1 MSRQPNFLLS
11 AAVAFA
17 AAAAFGRG
25 ESWVPKSPVPPPV
38 ETLTNEA
45 RYIEWKWRTDVTDP
59 KTGITQEQAQEKLLA
74 LAKELEPKEPWNVV
88 KATCFAWL
96 CDNLA
101 IDVSPL
107 DWFTAFACWNR
118 YARPM
123 HRVVGRRNG
132 EIERKF
138 YPEIC
143 PRMYEGNKTGRWMV
157 WKDFDHIVPDWD
169 TIIPLGFAGMKK
181 RLEANWQEENPYYRA
196 EKIAAEGIERLLD
209 RLIAQGARQLNG
221 VPRTSPPTGAVVG
234 ADVLGRPHRLAKQI
248 ESLRR
253 LRNGAPETA
262 YDVMQFIYLYFVLSE
277 HFEAVQARSLSI
289 IDKTLWPYYKADLAA
304 GRTTEAEFREQFRH
318 FLWQWGSIDNYWGQ
332 PVTMGGTKADGTT
345 EYNPLSYII
354 LDVMDECALPS
365 PKFHLKIAENTPDDL
380 LRKAFDMARRHRSL
394 SFIGEKPTR
403 RVLEH
408 LGSTPEE
415 SRQFYTKGC
424 YEFTTPKNG
433 NGLGGGHVNLVKIVE
448 LMLADAVTNG
458 FTAATFDDFLAE
470 YLKRTVST
478 AAEVRDFFFVF
489 ERHLDDVNPALIAS
503 LAGEFSVK
511 TGLDALSTGTK
522 SGNKTGICLSGT
534 GTAVD
539 ALLAVKEL
547 VYERK
552 EFSLA
557 ELWEIMAKNWE
568 GHEDLRL
575 RMLRSKRKWGNNDA
589 EANALGS
596 RIVKAASAEVNF
608 KPNSRGGRFTLSGH
622 NARQFICEG
631 EKTGA
636 TPDGRKRGE
645 EFSKN
650 LSPTM
655 GVDTEGVT
663 ALVATLAALD
673 SRDLPGD
680 FPLDVMLLPSA
691 VDGEKGFE
699 VMKALLFQYYANNG
713 IIMQFNVFDA
723 EELRDAQAHP
733 EKYENL
739 QVRVC
744 GWNVRWNDL
753 PKAEQDAYI
762 RRAEGIAR

>member
-1 MSRQPNFLLS
+1 MTRVNVLAGMAVFLPVL
-11 AAVAFA
+11 
-17 AAAAFGRG
+17 AFGRG
-25 ESWVPKSPVPPPV
+25 ESWMPKPPVPPPV

-45 RYIEWKWRTDVTDP
+45 RYIEWKWREDVTDP
-59 KTGITQEQAQEKLLA
+59 KTGVTQERAKEKLLA
-74 LAKELEPKEPWNVV
+74 LSKELEPKEPWNVV
-88 KATCFAWL
+88 KAECFAWL

-107 DWFTAFACWNR
+107 DWFPAFACWNR

-123 HRVVGRRNG
+123 HAVMGRRNG
-132 EIERKF
+132 EIERKY
-138 YPEIC
+138 YPEMAA
-143 PRMYEGNKTGRWMV
+143 RMYEGNRQGRWCV

-169 TIIPLGFAGMKK
+169 TVIPLGFSGLKA
-181 RLEANWQEENPYYRA
+181 RLLANWQEEKSYYRA

-209 RLIAQGARQLNG
+209 RLIRQGNSRLSSSVSCPSVRA
-221 VPRTSPPTGAVVG
+221 
-234 ADVLGRPHRLAKQI
+234 GRLPKQI
-248 ESLRR
+248 ASLKR
-253 LRNGAPETA
+253 LRDGAPQTA

-277 HFEAVQARSLSI
+277 HFEGVQARSLSI
-289 IDKTLWPYYKADLAA
+289 IDRTLWSYYERDLAA

-345 EYNPLSYII
+345 EYNPLSYVI

-408 LGSTPEE
+408 LGYTPDEA
-415 SRQFYTKGC
+415 RQFYTKGC
-424 YEFTTPKNG
+424 YEFCYPKDG

-458 FTAATFDDFLAE
+458 FVAATFDEFFAE

-489 ERHLDDVNPALIAS
+489 ERHLDDVNPALVAS
-503 LAGEFSVK
+503 LAGEFSVQK
-511 TGLDALSTGTK
+511 GLDALSTGTK

-539 ALLAVKEL
+539 ALMAVKEI
-547 VYERK
+547 VYEGVERL
-552 EFSLA
+552 SLR
-557 ELWEIMAKNWE
+557 ELGELMAKNWE
-568 GHEDLRL
+568 GREDLRL

-589 EANALGS
+589 EANALCS

-622 NARQFICEG
+622 NARQFVEEG
-631 EKTGA
+631 RRTGA
-636 TPDGRKRGE
+636 TPDGRKTGD

-680 FPLDVMLLPSA
+680 FPLDVMLLPSS

-699 VMKALLFQYYANNG
+699 VMKALLFQYYANSG

-723 EELRDAQAHP
+723 EELKDAQRHP
-733 EKYENL
+733 ERYENL

-753 PKAEQDAYI
+753 PKREQDAYI
-762 RRAEGIAR
+762 RRAEMIAR